1 MKVKELIEKL
11 QKFDLENELEI
22 QFITDTWKPIS
33 IPGIDWTIE
42 VYEDEDEEK
51 RTIIDL
57 DF

>member
-1 MKVKELIEKL
+1 MQVKELIEKL
-11 QKFDLENELEI
+11 QEFDLENELEI

-33 IPGIDWTIE
+33 IPWIDWTIE
-42 VYEDEDEEK
+42 VYEDEEK

>member
-11 QKFDLENELEI
+11 QEFDLENELEI
-22 QFITDTWKPIS
+22 QFVTNTWEPIS
-33 IPGIDWTIE
+33 IPWIDWTIE